1 MPTIT
6 LENVTKYYKLDRRQQ
21 KEQKGKKFE
30 TGVEDVNLT
39 IKQGE
44 FVFFIGS
51 SGAGKSTLLDLI
63 SGKLKPDRGTVY
75 LDKKDLSKLIPWSQN
90 RAAILF
96 GRVQQ
101 EHSLIRKMTV
111 EENLWV
117 AAQVGRRRFE
127 STKHMELRV
136 KKVLGLVGMR
146 GVEARYPVEMSIGE
160 CRRVELAR
168 ALVNSP
174 PILLLDE
181 LTANLDDDTIWDLM
195 HLLNELNSRGTT
207 IIMATHASQYVNIMR
222 RRVVTLVDG
231 KLAGDVRNGKYG
243 RIV

>member
-6 LENVTKYYKLDRRQQ
+6 LENVTKGYKLDRRQQ
-21 KEQKGKKFE
+21 KELKGKKYE
-30 TGVEDVNLT
+30 TGVEDINLT

-44 FVFFIGS
+44 FVFFVGS
-51 SGAGKSTLLDLI
+51 SGAGKSTLLNLI
-63 SGKLKPDRGTVY
+63 SGKLKPDKGTVL

-127 STKHMELRV
+127 TTRHVELRV

-146 GVEARYPVEMSIGE
+146 GVESQIG
-160 CRRVELAR
+160 R
-168 ALVNSP
+168 AHV
-174 PILLLDE
+174 
-181 LTANLDDDTIWDLM
+181 
-195 HLLNELNSRGTT
+195 
-207 IIMATHASQYVNIMR
+207 
-222 RRVVTLVDG
+222 
-231 KLAGDVRNGKYG
+231 
-243 RIV
+243 

>member
-6 LENVTKYYKLDRRQQ
+6 LENVTKNYKLDRRQQ
-21 KEQKGKKFE
+21 KEHKGKRFE
-30 TGVEDVNLT
+30 VGVENVDLT

-44 FVFFIGS
+44 FVFLVGS
-51 SGAGKSTLLDLI
+51 SGAGKTTLLNLI
-63 SGKLKPDRGTVY
+63 SGKLKPDKGVVW
-75 LDKKDLSKLIPWSQN
+75 LDKKDLTKLISWSQN

-111 EENLWV
+111 AENLWV

-127 STKHMELRV
+127 STRHMELRT

-146 GVEARYPVEMSIGE
+146 GVEDRYPVELSVGE

-168 ALVNSP
+168 ALINSP
-174 PILLLDE
+174 PILVLDE
-181 LTANLDDDTIWDLM
+181 ITANLDDDNIWDM
-195 HLLNELNSRGTT
+195 FHLLREVNRKGTT
-207 IIMATHASQYVNIMR
+207 VIMATHASQYVNIMR

-231 KLAGDVRNGKYG
+231 KIFGDVEKGRYG
-243 RIV
+243 DVV